1 MWSGICNKKKRMVD
15 RNRARDGKEKN
26 QHNRTTGNR
35 SGQNQNVEDTF
46 PRSEELVA
54 RAKLSSSINEVLE
67 EEITI
72 INELKEM
79 HDLGEKT
86 GGIFKKVDFK
96 RLNAAVWKVNNI
108 LRFLKHLIL
117 LKLKNLIAATCFQT
131 IKPKKARSD
140 DKTKSEPS
148 WNCRIKE
155 IEISI
160 YWKDIK
166 IIKWYQKG
174 RLKNSMKNLESVKKV
189 LRQY

>member
-1 MWSGICNKKKRMVD
+1 MVD

-46 PRSEELVA
+46 PLSEELVA

-86 GGIFKKVDFK
+86 GGIFKEVAFK
-96 RLNAAVWKVNNI
+96 RLNAAV
-108 LRFLKHLIL
+108 
-117 LKLKNLIAATCFQT
+117 
-131 IKPKKARSD
+131 
-140 DKTKSEPS
+140 
-148 WNCRIKE
+148 
-155 IEISI
+155 
-160 YWKDIK
+160 
-166 IIKWYQKG
+166 
-174 RLKNSMKNLESVKKV
+174 
-189 LRQY
+189 